1 MLTHVDPLNLMS
13 KLPLKSSSLQFKK
26 ALLKAIQISSV
37 LRSSSIFFL
46 VRYSLYYVNM

>member
-13 KLPLKSSSLQFKK
+13 KLPLKSSSLQ